1 MRKQLA
7 FMLTVAALSVGCKEA
22 DRDTDTGAVDARDG
36 VDTMVTSETV
46 KDTTVVTADTSIDVD
61 TVKQT
66 DNIDDA
72 NGDKKN

>member
-7 FMLTVAALSVGCKEA
+7 WMLAVAALSVGCDAA

-36 VDTMVTSETV
+36 ADTMVTSETV
-46 KDTTVVTADTSIDVD
+46 KDTTIVTADTSIDVD

-72 NGDKKN
+72 NDQKD

>member
-7 FMLTVAALSVGCKEA
+7 FLLTVAALSVGCKEA

-36 VDTMVTSETV
+36 ADTTVTSETV

-72 NGDKKN
+72 NEKKD